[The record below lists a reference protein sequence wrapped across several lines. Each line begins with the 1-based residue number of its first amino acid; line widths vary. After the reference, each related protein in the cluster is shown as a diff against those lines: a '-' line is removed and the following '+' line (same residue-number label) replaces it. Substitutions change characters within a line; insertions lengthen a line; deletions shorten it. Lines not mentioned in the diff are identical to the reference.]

1 MMSIREFNKDVVEK
15 KLDIAHGDLV
25 YLRGDLGLQAGVGDL
40 GFRAGIGVV
49 ISTERWSFDV
59 FDLPFATQE
68 RCFFMDSGSAPVL
81 VGGVLVYWFGIEKE
95 MWMEDQDLSP
105 L

>member
-25 YLRGDLGLQAGVGDL
+25 YLRGDL

-68 RCFFMDSGSAPVL
+68 RCFFMDSGSPPAL